1 MSHQPYLIFHG
12 KLLSDRKSLSK
23 LKSYILGSFSHE
35 VLTRHVCLTEP
46 LLSTG
51 VCTELFQF
59 DTSPAPTS
67 PDEGVNAEAKDI
79 AASVASK
86 AAQGSHHNL
95 TSKVSLPVAPRSRR
109 DPFAVPLPPVRPKS
123 SSSMGEKGNNGTDPG
138 VEDIVKDH
146 MKGRHSQ
153 DAPSTMVVSVLAGPE
168 EYGKKGGRKGMS
180 QVFVV
185 VLVNSQK
192 YVTYSCILPHGD
204 RPHVVAD

>member
-1 MSHQPYLIFHG
+1 MSYQPYLIFHG
-12 KLLSDRKSLSK
+12 KLLSDRKNSSK
-23 LKSYILGSFSHE
+23 LESYFLGSFSHE
-35 VLTRHVCLTEP
+35 VLTRHVCPTEP

-67 PDEGVNAEAKDI
+67 PDEGVSSEAKDI

-123 SSSMGEKGNNGTDPG
+123 SSVGEKGNNGTDPG

-180 QVFVV
+180 RVFVV